1 MKSIAYYEELNA
13 EQGPWVATGE
23 IRSFPNA
30 EGQWK
35 LVSTGEI
42 VTAIEQED
50 IQGYPI
56 MAVKIENEGTFY
68 DVDFQNETFEKI

>member
-1 MKSIAYYEELNA
+1 MNKTHYQNKLNT
-13 EQGPWVATGE
+13 EFVRP
-23 IRSFPNA
+23 FPTE

-42 VTAIEQED
+42 VNAIEQED

-56 MAVKIENEGTFY
+56 MAVDIANEGRFY
-68 DVDFQNETFEKI
+68 EVDFQNEIFVKLDEEGKVLA

>member
-1 MKSIAYYEELNA
+1 MNKTPYENKLNT
-13 EQGPWVATGE
+13 ENV
-23 IRSFPNA
+23 RSFPNA

-42 VTAIEQED
+42 VNAIEQED

-56 MAVKIENEGTFY
+56 MAV
-68 DVDFQNETFEKI
+68 